1 MNRAIQFLNKPLLL
15 SICLHLIGVTIAA
28 VSIVGT
34 TEVHHEDAFVATF
47 ITLPKAKHPHPHID
61 RKSRTLPMQRI
72 QFRRIERMVPVV
84 QLPRSEARLLPDTAL
99 VFTGVATEPLAG
111 YGSLVSYR
119 GGVENY
125 PVAPMITVVSSPPAR
140 FTPTRMARSTFTTSA
155 IASPEVAEF
164 SLDSARMMVSTQNA
178 RFSRKVEPRYPEA
191 ARAAHIQGRVLLEA
205 TIGVDGKARD
215 IQVLEVIG
223 VNGLGCEEA
232 AVQALKAS
240 QFMPAMQGEIAISQR
255 IRIPYRFSLKGEG

>member
-15 SICLHLIGVTIAA
+15 SICLHLIGVAIAA

-47 ITLPKAKHPHPHID
+47 ITLPKAKHPDLHGHPD
-61 RKSRTLPMQRI
+61 KKLWTLPMQL

-84 QLPRSEARLLPDTAL
+84 QLPRSEARLLNDTAL
-99 VFTGVATEPLAG
+99 VFTGVATEPL
-111 YGSLVSYR
+111 SYR

-125 PVAPMITVVSSPPAR
+125 PVAPTITVVSSPPAR
-140 FTPTRMARSTFTTSA
+140 FTPTRIARSTFTTSA
-155 IASPEVAEF
+155 IAASPEVAEF
-164 SLDSARMMVSTQNA
+164 SLDSASMMVSTQNA

-240 QFMPAMQGEIAISQR
+240 QFVPAMQGKIAISQR

>member
-61 RKSRTLPMQRI
+61 RKSRTLPVQRL
-72 QFRRIERMVPVV
+72 QFRRIERIVPVI
-84 QLPRSEARLLPDTAL
+84 QLPRSEARLLNDTAL
-99 VFTGVATEPLAG
+99 VFTGVATEPL
-111 YGSLVSYR
+111 SYR

-125 PVAPMITVVSSPPAR
+125 PVAPAITVVSSPPAR
-140 FTPTRMARSTFTTSA
+140 FTPTRIARSTFTTSA
-155 IASPEVAEF
+155 IAASPEVAEF
-164 SLDSARMMVSTQNA
+164 SLDSASMMVSTQNA

-215 IQVLEVIG
+215 IQVLEVTG

-240 QFMPAMQGEIAISQR
+240 QFVPAMQGKIAISQR

>member
-34 TEVHHEDAFVATF
+34 TEVPHEDAFVATF
-47 ITLPKAKHPHPHID
+47 ITLPKAKHPDLHGHPD
-61 RKSRTLPMQRI
+61 KKLWTLPMQL
-72 QFRRIERMVPVV
+72 QCRRIERMVPVV

-99 VFTGVATEPLAG
+99 VFTGVATEPL
-111 YGSLVSYR
+111 SYR

-125 PVAPMITVVSSPPAR
+125 PVAPTITVVSSPPAR
-140 FTPTRMARSTFTTSA
+140 FTPTRIARSTFMTSA
-155 IASPEVAEF
+155 IAASPEVAEF
-164 SLDSARMMVSTQNA
+164 SLDSARLMVSTQNA
-178 RFSRKVEPRYPEA
+178 RFSCKVEPRYPEA

>member
-61 RKSRTLPMQRI
+61 RKSRTLPVQRL
-72 QFRRIERMVPVV
+72 QFRRIERIVPVV
-84 QLPRSEARLLPDTAL
+84 QLPRSEARLPTDTAL
-99 VFTGVATEPLAG
+99 VFTGIATEPLAG
-111 YGSLVSYR
+111 YGSLLSYR

-125 PVAPMITVVSSPPAR
+125 PGAPTITVVSSPPAR
-140 FTPTRMARSTFTTSA
+140 FTPTRIARSPFTTSA

>member
-47 ITLPKAKHPHPHID
+47 ITLPKAKHPDLHGHPD
-61 RKSRTLPMQRI
+61 KKLWTLPMQF

-84 QLPRSEARLLPDTAL
+84 QLPRSEARLLTDTAL
-99 VFTGVATEPLAG
+99 VFTGVATEPL
-111 YGSLVSYR
+111 SYR

-125 PVAPMITVVSSPPAR
+125 PVAPAITVVSSPPAR
-140 FTPTRMARSTFTTSA
+140 FTPTRMARPTFMTSA
-155 IASPEVAEF
+155 IAASPEVAEF
-164 SLDSARMMVSTQNA
+164 PLDSARMMVSTQNA

-240 QFMPAMQGEIAISQR
+240 QFVPAMQGEIAISQR

>member
-61 RKSRTLPMQRI
+61 GKSRTLPVQRL

-84 QLPRSEARLLPDTAL
+84 QLPRSEARLLNDTAL
-99 VFTGVATEPLAG
+99 VFTGVATEPL
-111 YGSLVSYR
+111 SYR

-125 PVAPMITVVSSPPAR
+125 PVAPAVTVVSSPPAR
-140 FTPTRMARSTFTTSA
+140 FTPTRIARSTFTTSA
-155 IASPEVAEF
+155 IAASPEVAEF

-240 QFMPAMQGEIAISQR
+240 QFMPAMQGKIAISQR
-255 IRIPYRFSLKGEG
+255 IRIPYRFSLKGES

>member
-15 SICLHLIGVTIAA
+15 SICLHLMGVTIAA
-28 VSIVGT
+28 VSIIGT

-61 RKSRTLPMQRI
+61 RKSRTLPVQRL
-72 QFRRIERMVPVV
+72 QFPRIERIVPVV
-84 QLPRSEARLLPDTAL
+84 QLPRSEARLLNDTAL
-99 VFTGVATEPLAG
+99 VFTGVATEPL
-111 YGSLVSYR
+111 SYR

-125 PVAPMITVVSSPPAR
+125 PVAPAVTVVSSPPAR
-140 FTPTRMARSTFTTSA
+140 FTPTRIARSTFTTSA
-155 IASPEVAEF
+155 IAASPEVAEF
-164 SLDSARMMVSTQNA
+164 SLDSARLMVSTQNA

-240 QFMPAMQGEIAISQR
+240 QFMPAMQGKIAISQR
-255 IRIPYRFSLKGEG
+255 IRIPYRFSLKGES

>member
-61 RKSRTLPMQRI
+61 RKSRTLPVQRL
-72 QFRRIERMVPVV
+72 QFPRIERIVPVV
-84 QLPRSEARLLPDTAL
+84 QLPRSEARLLNDTAL
-99 VFTGVATEPLAG
+99 VFTGVATEPL
-111 YGSLVSYR
+111 SYR

-125 PVAPMITVVSSPPAR
+125 PVAPAVTVVSSPPAR
-140 FTPTRMARSTFTTSA
+140 FTPTRIARSTFTTSA
-155 IASPEVAEF
+155 IAASPEVAEF
-164 SLDSARMMVSTQNA
+164 SLDSARLMVSTQNA

-240 QFMPAMQGEIAISQR
+240 QFMPAMQGKIAISQR
-255 IRIPYRFSLKGEG
+255 IRIPYRFSLKGES

>member
-34 TEVHHEDAFVATF
+34 TEVPHEDAFVATF
-47 ITLPKAKHPHPHID
+47 ITLPKAKHPDRPGHPD
-61 RKSRTLPMQRI
+61 KKLWALPMQL

-84 QLPRSEARLLPDTAL
+84 QLPRSEARLLNDTAL
-99 VFTGVATEPLAG
+99 VFTGVATEPL
-111 YGSLVSYR
+111 SYR

-125 PVAPMITVVSSPPAR
+125 PVAPAITVVSSPPAR
-140 FTPTRMARSTFTTSA
+140 FTPTRIARSTFMTSA
-155 IASPEVAEF
+155 IAASPEVAEF
-164 SLDSARMMVSTQNA
+164 SLDSASMMVSTQNA
-178 RFSRKVEPRYPEA
+178 RFSRKVEPRYPGA

-215 IQVLEVIG
+215 IQVLEVTG

-240 QFMPAMQGEIAISQR
+240 QFVPAMQGKIAISQR

>member
-47 ITLPKAKHPHPHID
+47 ITLPKAKHPNLRCHPD
-61 RKSRTLPMQRI
+61 KKLWTLPMQRI

-84 QLPRSEARLLPDTAL
+84 QLPRSEARLVTDTAL
-99 VFTGVATEPLAG
+99 VFTGVATEPL
-111 YGSLVSYR
+111 SYR

-125 PVAPMITVVSSPPAR
+125 PVAPAVTVVSSPPAR
-140 FTPTRMARSTFTTSA
+140 FTPTRIARSTFTTSA
-155 IASPEVAEF
+155 IAASPEVAEF
-164 SLDSARMMVSTQNA
+164 SLDSARLMVSTQNA

-240 QFMPAMQGEIAISQR
+240 QFVPAMQGKIAISQR

>member
-47 ITLPKAKHPHPHID
+47 ITLPKAKHPDRPCHPD
-61 RKSRTLPMQRI
+61 KKLWTLPMQF

-84 QLPRSEARLLPDTAL
+84 QLPRSEARLPTDTAL
-99 VFTGVATEPLAG
+99 VFTGVATEPL
-111 YGSLVSYR
+111 SYR

-125 PVAPMITVVSSPPAR
+125 PVAPTITVVSSPPAR
-140 FTPTRMARSTFTTSA
+140 FTPTRIARSTFTTSVIA
-155 IASPEVAEF
+155 ASPEVAEF

-191 ARAAHIQGRVLLEA
+191 ARAAHIQGKVLLEA

-240 QFMPAMQGEIAISQR
+240 QFVPAMQGKIAISQR

>member
-61 RKSRTLPMQRI
+61 RKSRTLPVQRL
-72 QFRRIERMVPVV
+72 QFRRIERIVPVV
-84 QLPRSEARLLPDTAL
+84 QLPRSEARLLNDTAL
-99 VFTGVATEPLAG
+99 VFTGVATEPL
-111 YGSLVSYR
+111 SYR

-125 PVAPMITVVSSPPAR
+125 PVAPAITVVSSPPAR
-140 FTPTRMARSTFTTSA
+140 FTPTRIARSTFTTSA
-155 IASPEVAEF
+155 IAASPEVAEF

-240 QFMPAMQGEIAISQR
+240 QFVPAMQGKIAISQR

>member
-15 SICLHLIGVTIAA
+15 SICLHLIGVAIAA

-34 TEVHHEDAFVATF
+34 TEVPHEDAFVATF

-61 RKSRTLPMQRI
+61 RKSRTLPVQRL
-72 QFRRIERMVPVV
+72 QFPRIERIVPVV
-84 QLPRSEARLLPDTAL
+84 QLPRSEARLLNDTAL
-99 VFTGVATEPLAG
+99 VFTGVATEPL
-111 YGSLVSYR
+111 SYR

-125 PVAPMITVVSSPPAR
+125 PVAPAITVVSSPPAR
-140 FTPTRMARSTFTTSA
+140 FTPTRIARSTFTTSVIA
-155 IASPEVAEF
+155 ASPEVAEF

-240 QFMPAMQGEIAISQR
+240 QFVPAMQGKIAISQR